1 MRSEGCFSTIFKH
14 ISRRFF
20 FTTTY
25 LSIFKEMG
33 DHDNNLSILLP
44 NHFPKS
50 RKSSLN
56 GTLSGNVSPRLA
68 ESIHKVGIQV
78 VILVFISFWPQ
89 SNASVIIWKKV
100 VNVEVVVLSR
110 VAKSF
115 GFWVEVKI
123 RYKKR
128 GNLLD
133 CSLTLTTSDFKIPWH
148 FSLMSSKTIWFGP
161 FSVISS
167 ELCIKRATQYT
178 HTEIIMLK
186 KVQNYLG
193 TILIVIL

>member
-1 MRSEGCFSTIFKH
+1 MCKKQGYLHATGWQACLRKSLFQNLANKGHILAEKNNNNAKTSIMCQENDIIIWGVKVVFRQYSN

-20 FTTTY
+20 FTIY

-100 VNVEVVVLSR
+100 V
-110 VAKSF
+110 
-115 GFWVEVKI
+115 
-123 RYKKR
+123 
-128 GNLLD
+128 
-133 CSLTLTTSDFKIPWH
+133 
-148 FSLMSSKTIWFGP
+148 M
-161 FSVISS
+161 
-167 ELCIKRATQYT
+167 
-178 HTEIIMLK
+178 
-186 KVQNYLG
+186 
-193 TILIVIL
+193 

>member
-1 MRSEGCFSTIFKH
+1 MCKKQGYLHATGWQACLRKSLFQNLANKGHILAEKKNNNNAKTSIMCQENDIIIWGVKVVFRQYLN

-20 FTTTY
+20 FKTY

-100 VNVEVVVLSR
+100 V
-110 VAKSF
+110 
-115 GFWVEVKI
+115 
-123 RYKKR
+123 
-128 GNLLD
+128 
-133 CSLTLTTSDFKIPWH
+133 
-148 FSLMSSKTIWFGP
+148 M
-161 FSVISS
+161 
-167 ELCIKRATQYT
+167 
-178 HTEIIMLK
+178 
-186 KVQNYLG
+186 
-193 TILIVIL
+193 